1 MIPCAIDQDP
11 YFRMTRDVATRLGEF
26 KPALMHSKFI
36 PALVGLNT
44 KMSASNT
51 NTCIYV
57 TDTPNM
63 IKNKV
68 RLSETH
74 QQINRHA
81 MSGGRE
87 TVEEQ
92 RQFGADL
99 SKDVPY
105 QYLEYFLDDD
115 AELARIREDY
125 AAGRMLTGEVEQI
138 LIREVQKL
146 IAEFQERRNALT
158 EEQVD
163 EFFRVRRL
171 EFWVVCWENG
181 IGYYVDLWRII
192 GNQG

>member
-11 YFRMTRDVATRLGEF
+11 YFRMTRDVAARLNEY

-44 KMSASNT
+44 KMSASST

-68 RLSETH
+68 RFDGLSDY
-74 QQINRHA
+74 QINRYA
-81 MSGGRE
+81 MSGGGE

-92 RQFGADL
+92 RKYGADL

-115 AELARIREDY
+115 DELMRIRDDY
-125 AAGRMLTGEVEQI
+125 SAGRMLTGEVKQI

-146 IAEFQERRNALT
+146 IAEFQERRNKLT
-158 EEQVD
+158 EEDVD
-163 EFFRVRRL
+163 EFFSIRML
-171 EFWVVCWENG
+171 D
-181 IGYYVDLWRII
+181 I
-192 GNQG
+192 

>member
-1 MIPCAIDQDP
+1 MRCMIPCAIDQDP
-11 YFRMTRDVATRLGEF
+11 YFRMTRDVAVRLNEY

-36 PALVGLNT
+36 PSLVGLNT
-44 KMSASNT
+44 KMSASST

-68 RLSETH
+68 TLIVWIDA
-74 QQINRHA
+74 QINRHA

-92 RQFGADL
+92 RKYGADL

-115 AELARIREDY
+115 DELMRIREDY
-125 AAGRMLTGEVEQI
+125 SAGRMLTGEVKQI
-138 LIREVQKL
+138 LIKEIQKL
-146 IAEFQERRNALT
+146 IAEFQERRNKLT
-158 EEQVD
+158 EADVD
-163 EFFRVRRL
+163 EFFSVRML
-171 EFWVVCWENG
+171 
-181 IGYYVDLWRII
+181 DL
-192 GNQG
+192 